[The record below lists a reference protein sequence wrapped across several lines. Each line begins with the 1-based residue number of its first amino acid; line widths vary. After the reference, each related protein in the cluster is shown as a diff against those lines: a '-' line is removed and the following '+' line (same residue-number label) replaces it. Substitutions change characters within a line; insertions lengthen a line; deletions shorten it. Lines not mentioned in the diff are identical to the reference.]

1 MVKYT
6 CMYQEVF
13 VMDIDKK
20 TQYGTI
26 NITLDAVAAV
36 AGNAAT
42 ECYGVV
48 GMSSRHSIKDE
59 INELL
64 KKENYSKG
72 VYVKKN
78 SKGLIEVDIYIVV
91 GYGLRITEI
100 ISSVQKTVKYALER
114 AFNVNLSAVNV
125 YVQGIKRLEGLDK

>member
-1 MVKYT
+1 MVEYI
-6 CMYQEVF
+6 YVSGGS

-48 GMSSRHSIKDE
+48 GMSSRRSIKDG

-78 SKGLIEVDIYIVV
+78 AKGQIEVDIYIIVS
-91 GYGLRITEI
+91 YGLRITET
-100 ISSVQKTVKYALER
+100 ISGVQKTVKYALEK
-114 AFNVNLSAVNV
+114 AFNLKLSAVNV

>member
-1 MVKYT
+1 
-6 CMYQEVF
+6 
-13 VMDIDKK
+13 MDIDKK

>member
-1 MVKYT
+1 
-6 CMYQEVF
+6 
-13 VMDIDKK
+13 MDIDKK
-20 TQYGTI
+20 TEYGTI

-48 GMSSRHSIKDE
+48 GMSSRHSLKDE

-72 VYVKKN
+72 VYVRKN
-78 SKGLIEVDIYIVV
+78 PKGQIEVDIYIIVS
-91 GYGLRITEI
+91 YGLRITEI
-100 ISSVQKTVKYALER
+100 ISGVQKTVKYAIEK
-114 AFNVNLSAVNV
+114 AFNVKLAAVNV

>member
-1 MVKYT
+1 
-6 CMYQEVF
+6 
-13 VMDIDKK
+13 MDIDKK
-20 TQYGTI
+20 NQYGSI

-48 GMSSRHSIKDE
+48 GMSSKRSIKEE

-72 VYVKKN
+72 IIVKKN
-78 SKGLIEVDIYIVV
+78 KEVDVYIVV

-100 ISSVQKTVKYALER
+100 VSAVQKKVKYELER
-114 AFNVNLSAVNV
+114 TFDIKFSAINV
-125 YVQGIKRLEGLDK
+125 YVQGVKNI

>member
-1 MVKYT
+1 
-6 CMYQEVF
+6 
-13 VMDIDKK
+13 MDIDKK
-20 TQYGTI
+20 TEYGTI

-48 GMSSRHSIKDE
+48 GMSSRRSLKDE

-78 SKGLIEVDIYIVV
+78 PKGQIEVDIYIIVS
-91 GYGLRITEI
+91 YGLRITEI
-100 ISSVQKTVKYALER
+100 IFTAYRKTSPHFCNYIICSYKK
-114 AFNVNLSAVNV
+114 NNL
-125 YVQGIKRLEGLDK
+125 